1 MQTVKEGSSGNAVY
15 CLQAILRAACYT
27 GTDGKPVEVDGKA
40 GANTIFALRE
50 FQKKMI
56 AYGVDV
62 GCKTPDG
69 ICGPKCW
76 AALGME

>member
-27 GTDGKPVEVDGKA
+27 GSDGKPVEVDGKA

-56 AYGVDV
+56 YFPPSDFVLFLSCMNNSAHSLIL
-62 GCKTPDG
+62 P
-69 ICGPKCW
+69 
-76 AALGME
+76 